1 MSKQNKP
8 SIVFAH
14 GLWADG
20 SCFSKLIP
28 TLQAEGHEVMA
39 VPVRPRFARDR
50 RRRRQGL
57 PGAGQQPGDPRRA
70 LLWRHAHHARRHR
83 YARGRAR
90 LYRGPRPGCRRDFA
104 EPAGQFPATDVFQ
117 HIEVADGRIWL
128 KPSGVDCFAGDLP
141 EEEQKLVWATQG
153 APVRGPVQP
162 KGRRHGLEVEA
173 ELVHRRKPG
182 PHRPPRAGTLR
193 REAHGRHHLRGRQQP
208 RPHALQPSSCAGRDP
223 QGRKRSPKI
232 SGSGIAHV
240 RENFMTT
247 TTIRLK
253 RDRRNAVSLFRLL
266 ETRAWLKPIQRRRC
280 GSSRKRLRTGGSC
293 STIRLSILW
302 TPPSSKALQN
312 LLARMDASPSLRVVV
327 FESANPDFYLAHF
340 DLTGKTGNI
349 TTAVG
354 PSGLPI
360 LMDTFVRLTKSPV
373 VSIAKIRGC
382 VRGVSSEFVLACD
395 MRFASR
401 ENTRLGQPEVGVGV
415 HPGGG
420 GTERLPHLVGRG
432 RALEIVLGA
441 NDFDGDTAERYG
453 YVNRA
458 LPDAEL
464 DGFVD
469 ALARRI
475 ASFDRRAIAAAKNLV
490 NQVSLPSAD
499 RLLDALTSFETALTW
514 PETQQR
520 IQALLKRGLQQDA
533 DFEKRWPAVLGTLL
547 ET

>member
-1 MSKQNKP
+1 VFENP
-8 SIVFAH
+8 PFNIVDATIFE
-14 GLWADG
+14 GLQD
-20 SCFSKLIP
+20 
-28 TLQAEGHEVMA
+28 
-39 VPVRPRFARDR
+39 
-50 RRRRQGL
+50 
-57 PGAGQQPGDPRRA
+57 
-70 LLWRHAHHARRHR
+70 
-83 YARGRAR
+83 
-90 LYRGPRPGCRRDFA
+90 
-104 EPAGQFPATDVFQ
+104 
-117 HIEVADGRIWL
+117 
-128 KPSGVDCFAGDLP
+128 
-141 EEEQKLVWATQG
+141 
-153 APVRGPVQP
+153 
-162 KGRRHGLEVEA
+162 
-173 ELVHRRKPG
+173 
-182 PHRPPRAGTLR
+182 
-193 REAHGRHHLRGRQQP
+193 
-208 RPHALQPSSCAGRDP
+208 
-223 QGRKRSPKI
+223 
-232 SGSGIAHV
+232 
-240 RENFMTT
+240 
-247 TTIRLK
+247 
-253 RDRRNAVSLFRLL
+253 
-266 ETRAWLKPIQRRRC
+266 
-280 GSSRKRLRTGGSC
+280 
-293 STIRLSILW
+293 
-302 TPPSSKALQN
+302 

-464 DGFVD
+464 DSFVD

-475 ASFDRRAIAAAKNLV
+475 ASFDRGAIAAAKNLV

-499 RLLDALTSFETALTW
+499 RLLDALNSFQTALTW
-514 PETQQR
+514 TETQQR
-520 IQALLKRGLQQDA
+520 IQALLKRGLQSDG
-533 DFEKRWPAVLGTLL
+533 DFEYRWPAALDTLL
-547 ET
+547 ER